1 MNSSKKPDGVA
12 WDEENEAYI
21 AKLLPYATSNS
32 SPVISV
38 PNVDAFKQKGVEKVS
53 KQCLSL
59 PIYPELSLKYVN
71 FIGKTLN
78 NYE

>member
-1 MNSSKKPDGVA
+1 MYRYNAYKKFNYKP
-12 WDEENEAYI
+12 
-21 AKLLPYATSNS
+21 LPM
-32 SPVISV
+32 
-38 PNVDAFKQKGVEKVS
+38 VEKVA

-59 PIYPELSLKYVN
+59 PIYPELSLKYVE